1 MISWQTD
8 TVLGSIALI
17 ELMFRKLREVIDTD
31 ESIPPELRLSLHAT
45 LDERLISGKKRL
57 LDSIGRQNGAWAMPM
72 SPPRNNLQ

>member
-1 MISWQTD
+1 MMSWQTD
-8 TVLGSIALI
+8 TVLASIAVI

-31 ESIPPELRLSLHAT
+31 DSIPPELRLSLHTT

-57 LDSIGRQNGAWAMPM
+57 LDSIGRQNGAGATPM